1 MKNFKIYQLFAI
13 LLAFAPSLVFAQA
26 PGNICLGT
34 DVTVCLGTPVTIEN
48 CGGGT
53 PGGTNSILLDNPTY
67 VNLTDDS
74 YSGVVPIGF
83 SFNFYGNNYNQCVI
97 GSNGVITF
105 DLTEANGYCPWALGG
120 VGTLPNPGFDDGLN
134 AIMPAYSDMNP
145 SAFASPNGEIFYQT
159 MGTAPNRRMI
169 IVYKDINAFGPAGFC
184 TYMGI
189 ILNETSNSFECH
201 LANKTI
207 SPTWNGGLAIQGSQN
222 APGTIAHIT
231 PGRNNTQWAAFQEA
245 KIWTPD
251 SPVATNN
258 YTISN
263 IPYWMLLSPN
273 STYEWENTLGQTFPY
288 NNGVLV
294 VASPPPGTT
303 GYFLSVSSASCN
315 NSVGAASDTT
325 FITTTSSA
333 VSASMTPDICS
344 AGLGTVTANPLA
356 GIPPYSYVWPT
367 LGGATTQ
374 TVNGVFA
381 GTYQVLMTDGLGCTS
396 SANIT
401 VTDTPAAFQGTTT
414 LVSCPGGN
422 DGTAFAEMV
431 PVLGNITY
439 QWDDPMMQTTQT
451 ATGLAAGNYSC
462 TITSDIGCTGVV
474 NLVVS
479 EIPGM
484 IGAISAQ
491 TDVTCNSS
499 NNGMIEV
506 TIVQGTAPYTYSWD
520 NSSSTTNIANDLYVG
535 PQTVTVTDFNGCVIT
550 VSGILNEPQ
559 SLSIDVLTPDTQ
571 ICPEDDITLS
581 VAGSGGSSAYTF
593 TWFENGT
600 QIGTGTQITV
610 DPEITNTQYC
620 VELSELC
627 GSPTDQK
634 CMTVTFPTPIEP
646 RAIADEY
653 EKCVPDTFYFQN
665 TSTNG
670 VEIAT
675 TFWEFGDFDS
685 HNAIVNG
692 NDSTSHYYDQT
703 GFQTIIMTATSIYGC
718 VYTDT
723 LENFIEVLPSPTA
736 DFNFSDNPATI
747 FETTIYMQDKSSVDV
762 IDWQWTSPYSNPAY
776 SSSSDPVFVFPEET
790 GVYPITLVVTTERG
804 CVDTVT
810 YQMNI
815 VDDILFFAPNTFTPD
830 GDEFNQ
836 YWKPEIQGI
845 DIYGYELLIFNRWG
859 QLIWENHDPSIG
871 WDGTF
876 NGKIVQAGAY
886 AWTAKVKSPY
896 NDDKKVFTGSVSI
909 IK

>member
-13 LLAFAPSLVFAQA
+13 LIAFIPSLALSQA

-34 DVTVCLGTPVTIEN
+34 DVTVCLGTPVNIEN
-48 CGGGT
+48 CGGGS
-53 PGGTNSILLDNPTY
+53 PGGSNSILLNNPTY
-67 VNLTDDS
+67 VNLSDDS
-74 YSGVVPIGF
+74 YSAAVPIGF
-83 SFNFYGNNYNQCVI
+83 TFNFYGNDYTQCVI
-97 GSNGVITF
+97 GSNGVISF

-134 AIMPAYSDMNP
+134 AIMPAYHDMNP

-201 LANKTI
+201 LANKTV

-231 PGRNNTQWAAFQEA
+231 PGRNNTQWTAFQEA

-294 VASPPPGTT
+294 VTNPPPGTT

-315 NSVGAASDTT
+315 NSVGSASDTT

-333 VSASMTPDICS
+333 VSASMTDDICS
-344 AGLGTVTANPLA
+344 SGLGTVTANPLA
-356 GIPPYSYVWPT
+356 GVAPYTYLWPT

-381 GTYQVLMTDGLGCTS
+381 GTYQVQMTDSQGCTS
-396 SANIT
+396 VANVT
-401 VTDTPAAFQGTTT
+401 VGDTPAVFSGSTT

-422 DGTAFAEMV
+422 DGTAYAEMV
-431 PVLGNITY
+431 PTLGNVTY
-439 QWDDPMMQTTQT
+439 QWNDPMMQTTQT
-451 ATGLAAGNYSC
+451 ATGLTAGNYSC
-462 TITSDIGCTGVV
+462 TITSDIGCFGVV
-474 NLVVS
+474 DVVVS

-484 IGAISAQ
+484 VGVISAQ
-491 TDVTCNSS
+491 SDVTCNSS

-506 TIVQGTAPYTYSWD
+506 TVNQGTPPYTYSWD
-520 NSSSTTNIANDLYVG
+520 NSTSTANMANDLYAG
-535 PQTVTVTDFNGCVIT
+535 PHTVTVTDANGCVIT
-550 VSGILNEPQ
+550 ISGALNEPQ
-559 SLSIDVLTPDTQ
+559 SLSIDQLTPDTQ
-571 ICPEDDITLS
+571 ICPEDNITLS
-581 VAGSGGSSAYTF
+581 VSGSGGSTAYTY

-610 DPEITNTQYC
+610 DPDVTQTEYC
-620 VELSELC
+620 VEMSELC
-627 GSPTDQK
+627 GSPTDQR
-634 CMTVTFPTPIEP
+634 CTMITFPTPIEP
-646 RAIADEY
+646 RAIADAY
-653 EKCVPDTFYFQN
+653 EKCVPDTFYFEN

-670 VEIAT
+670 AEIAT
-675 TFWEFGDFDS
+675 TFWEFGDFATS
-685 HNAIVNG
+685 NAIVNG
-692 NDSTSHYYDQT
+692 TDPTSHYYDLT
-703 GFQTIIMTATSIYGC
+703 GFRTIIMTTTSIYGC

-723 LENFIEVLPSPTA
+723 LENFIEVKPSPTA
-736 DFNFSDNPATI
+736 DFNFSNNPATI
-747 FETTIYMQDKSSVDV
+747 FETTVYMQNKSSVDV
-762 IDWQWTSPYSNPAY
+762 VDWQWSSPFSNPTY
-776 SSSSDPVFVFPEET
+776 SSSADPVFVFPEEA
-790 GVYPITLVVTTERG
+790 GVYPVTLVVTTERG
-804 CVDTVT
+804 CVDTIT
-810 YQMNI
+810 YQMNV
-815 VDDILFFAPNTFTPD
+815 VDDILFFAPNAFTPD

-836 YWKPEIQGI
+836 LWKPEIKGI
-845 DIYGYELLIFNRWG
+845 DVYGYELLIFNRWG
-859 QLIWENHDPSIG
+859 QVIWESHDPNVG

-876 NGKIVQAGAY
+876 NGKVVQAGAY
-886 AWTAKVKSPY
+886 AWTAKVKNPY

-909 IK
+909 LR